1 MTRTASV
8 IVRAKD
14 KADTIGLTLRAVREQ
29 SVPVELIVVDSGST
43 DGTLDIAHEL
53 ADQVIE
59 MAPEE
64 FTYGGALNLGARAAH
79 GTVHCALSAH
89 SVPHSRTWVEDSLR
103 YYDDPAVVGTN
114 YAKRTPDGTPLDGYY
129 LQRPEDALRYPRWGF
144 SNHGS
149 SWRASTWRE
158 MPFREDLDAAEDK
171 EWSWRALARGG
182 TIAFA
187 PELRVSDGHRRKA
200 GLGAYARR
208 IHKERTAV
216 ISLGGIARPTLRD
229 AVHEWWSPVQ
239 HADYRP
245 VALRRLSPYRIAEIA
260 ATYRAGRTAPTI
272 PSGIHEIKALV
283 QQDGPEA
290 ALEVGPVPGTRP
302 GPASR
307 A

>member
-1 MTRTASV
+1 MTTTASV

-14 KADTIGLTLRAVREQ
+14 KADTIERTLRAVRDQ
-29 SVPVELIVVDSGST
+29 SVPVEIVVVDSGST
-43 DGTLDIAHEL
+43 DGTLEIALGL

-59 MAPEE
+59 IPPED
-64 FTYGGALNLGARAAH
+64 FSYGGALNLGARAAH
-79 GTVHCALSAH
+79 GTVHFALSAH
-89 SVPHSRTWVEDSLR
+89 SVPYSRTWVEDSLR

-114 YAKRTPDGTPLDGYY
+114 YAKRTPDGQQLEGYY
-129 LQRPEDALRYPRWGF
+129 LQRPEDVLRYPRWGF

-158 MPFREDLDAAEDK
+158 MPFREDLTAAEDK

-208 IHKERTAV
+208 IYKERTAV
-216 ISLGGIARPTLRD
+216 ISLGGMTRPTLRD
-229 AVHEWWSPVQ
+229 ALHEWWSPVQ

-245 VALRRLSPYRIAEIA
+245 LAVRRLSPYRVAEIA
-260 ATYRAGRTAPTI
+260 ATYRAGRRAPTI
-272 PSGIHEIKALV
+272 PSGIQEVKALV
-283 QQDGPEA
+283 QRDGPEI
-290 ALEVGPVPGTRP
+290 ALEESPVPGT
-302 GPASR
+302 
-307 A
+307 